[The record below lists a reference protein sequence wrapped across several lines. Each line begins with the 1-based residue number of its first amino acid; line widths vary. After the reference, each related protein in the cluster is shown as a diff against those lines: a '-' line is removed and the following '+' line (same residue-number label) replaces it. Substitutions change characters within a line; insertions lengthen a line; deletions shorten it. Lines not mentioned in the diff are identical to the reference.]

1 MGFLDITFVEDEK
14 DLNKCVE
21 DFNDL
26 CDQGQYPEILE
37 WTHYELAKR
46 SNTPNP
52 NLWKKFLLNP
62 KVKDWYQSE
71 KQILLN
77 AEVQKL
83 IRTAAKSGST
93 ATVQTLNSLL
103 AQQKSM
109 EEQNDNKKIIIYNF
123 IPLTEEE
130 KKDPL
135 INENKTIPSG
145 IRRAITIIDDPT
157 TNNK

>member
-1 MGFLDITFVEDEK
+1 MGFLDITFIEDEK
-14 DLNKCVE
+14 ELNKCVE
-21 DFNDL
+21 EFNDL

-46 SNTPNP
+46 SNLPDTT
-52 NLWKKFLLNP
+52 LWKKFLLNP
-62 KVKDWYQSE
+62 KIKDWYQSE

-109 EEQNDNKKIIIYNF
+109 EEQTDNKKIIIYNF

-130 KKDPL
+130 KKDEN
-135 INENKTIPSG
+135 IHENKTIPAG
-145 IRRAITIIDDPT
+145 IRRAITIIKDE
-157 TNNK
+157 TNNSN

>member
-1 MGFLDITFVEDEK
+1 MGFLDITFIEDEK
-14 DLNKCVE
+14 ELNKCVE

-46 SNTPNP
+46 SNTPDTT
-52 NLWKKFLLNP
+52 LWKKFLLNP
-62 KVKDWYQSE
+62 KIKDWYQSE

-103 AQQKSM
+103 AQQKTM
-109 EEQNDNKKIIIYNF
+109 EEQTDNKKIIIYNF
-123 IPLTEEE
+123 IPLTDEE
-130 KKDPL
+130 KKDEN
-135 INENKTIPSG
+135 IHENKNIPAG
-145 IRRAITIIDDPT
+145 IRRAITIVKDKT
-157 TNNK
+157 TDTD